1 MVSSSYQS
9 IKQANIAILGGG
21 LAGLALAAELS
32 APEFAHLS
40 IIVIEPR
47 DAYIRDKTW
56 SYWRPCQQ
64 DDVPHDFSE
73 HESAS
78 WPAWRVQDASNS
90 VTIESALA
98 ENYVYVSITS
108 DAFYEAALAKIG
120 ACSHI
125 ELLQNERVQSIRTES
140 GRAIVTLKSAK
151 NMVVNQFIFDA
162 RPLEKSSKSHL
173 YRHFLGLEVVAD
185 TDVFDTNC
193 VDLMD
198 FQASHHG
205 VHFMY
210 VLPYSA
216 TRALIESTWICA
228 YIDHSNHLDLAN
240 RVGYAQELN
249 DYLLKRWPNAQ
260 FKITYTESASLPL
273 IAHKAR
279 KQWLGKTQLIP
290 IGSLAGTARAATG
303 YAFLETLQD
312 AKRLANLI
320 KANEPLTSFKRNTI
334 DACMDA
340 LFLSF
345 LQKNAA
351 LGPNM
356 FVQLFSNCAPASLIR
371 FLTGQANWRDRLRV
385 ILAMPAAPMLK
396 HLLGFNKF

>member
-32 APEFAHLS
+32 APEFSHLS

-56 SYWRPCQQ
+56 SYWRQNA
-64 DDVPHDFSE
+64 HDFSA
-73 HESAS
+73 HETAI
-78 WPAWRVQDASNS
+78 WQAWRVQDARNNVQINS
-90 VTIESALA
+90 EKA
-98 ENYVYVSITS
+98 ENYVYASITS
-108 DAFYEAALAKIG
+108 VAFYKAALSKIA

-140 GRAIVTLKSAK
+140 GRAIVTLKSAG
-151 NMVVNQFIFDA
+151 NIVVNQFIFDA
-162 RPLEKSSKSHL
+162 RPPEKSSKPYL
-173 YRHFLGLEVVAD
+173 YQHFLGLEVMAD
-185 TDVFDTNC
+185 AGVFDTNC

-216 TRALIESTWICA
+216 TRALIESTWICTHV
-228 YIDHSNHLDLAN
+228 DHTNHLDLAN
-240 RVGYAQELN
+240 RAGYAQELN
-249 DYLLKRWPNAQ
+249 DYLLKRWPSAQ
-260 FKITYTESASLPL
+260 FNIIYTESASLPL

-279 KQWLGKTQLIP
+279 KQWLGQTQLIP
-290 IGSLAGTARAATG
+290 IGSVAGTARAATG

-312 AKRLANLI
+312 AKRLAHLI
-320 KANEPLTSFKRNTI
+320 KTGEPLTSFKRNDI

-340 LFLSF
+340 IFLSF

-356 FVQLFSNCAPASLIR
+356 FVQLFNNCAPASLIR

-385 ILAMPAAPMLK
+385 IRAMPARPMLRQ
-396 HLLGFNKF
+396 LFRR

>member
-56 SYWRPCQQ
+56 SYWRQN
-64 DDVPHDFSE
+64 VHDYSA
-73 HESAS
+73 HETAI

-90 VTIESALA
+90 VQINSEKA
-98 ENYVYVSITS
+98 ENFVYASIAS
-108 DAFYEAALAKIG
+108 DAFYKAALAKIA

-125 ELLQNERVQSIRTES
+125 ELLQNERVQSIRSES
-140 GRAIVTLKSAK
+140 GRAIVTLKSAG
-151 NMVVNQFIFDA
+151 NIVVNQFIFDA
-162 RPLEKSSKSHL
+162 RPLEKSTKAHL
-173 YRHFLGLEVVAD
+173 YQHFLGLEVMAD
-185 TDVFDTNC
+185 ASVFDTNC

-198 FQASHHG
+198 FQTSHHG
-205 VHFMY
+205 IHFMY

-216 TRALIESTWICA
+216 AHALIESTWICTHN
-228 YIDHSNHLDLAN
+228 DHTNHLGREN
-240 RVGYAQELN
+240 RTGYAQELN

-260 FKITYTESASLPL
+260 FNITYTESASLPL
-273 IAHKAR
+273 VAHKAR
-279 KQWLGKTQLIP
+279 KEWLGQTQLIP
-290 IGSLAGTARAATG
+290 IGSAAGTARAATG

-320 KANEPLTSFKRNTI
+320 KTGEPLTTFKRNKI

-385 ILAMPAAPMLK
+385 ICAMPARPMLQ
-396 HLLGFNKF
+396 HLFRR

>member
-32 APEFAHLS
+32 APEFSHLS

-47 DAYIRDKTW
+47 DDYIRDKTW
-56 SYWRPCQQ
+56 SYWRQY
-64 DDVPHDFSE
+64 VHDFSA
-73 HESAS
+73 HETAT
-78 WPAWRVQDASNS
+78 WPTWRVQDASNNVQINS
-90 VTIESALA
+90 EKA
-98 ENYVYVSITS
+98 ENYVYASIAS
-108 DAFYEAALAKIG
+108 DAFYKAALAKIA

-140 GRAIVTLKSAK
+140 GRAIVTLKSAG
-151 NMVVNQFIFDA
+151 NIVVNQIIFDA
-162 RPLEKSSKSHL
+162 RPPEKSSKPHL
-173 YRHFLGLEVVAD
+173 YQHFLGLEVVAD
-185 TDVFDTNC
+185 TAVFDTSC

-198 FQASHHG
+198 FQACHHG
-205 VHFMY
+205 IHFMY

-216 TRALIESTWICA
+216 TRALIESTWICTHQ
-228 YIDHSNHLDLAN
+228 DHSNHLDLAN
-240 RVGYAQELN
+240 RAGYAQELN

-260 FKITYTESASLPL
+260 FTIAYTESASLPL
-273 IAHKAR
+273 IAHKGR
-279 KQWLGKTQLIP
+279 KQWLGQIQLIP

-312 AKRLANLI
+312 AKRLAHLI
-320 KANEPLTSFKRNTI
+320 KTGEPLTSFKRNNI

-345 LQKNAA
+345 LKKNAA

-385 ILAMPAAPMLK
+385 IRGMPARPMLW
-396 HLLGFNKF
+396 HLFGR

>member
-56 SYWRPCQQ
+56 SYWRHN
-64 DDVPHDFSE
+64 VHDYSA
-73 HESAS
+73 HETAI

-90 VTIESALA
+90 VQINSEKA
-98 ENYVYVSITS
+98 ENFVYASIAS
-108 DAFYEAALAKIG
+108 DAFYKAALAKIA

-125 ELLQNERVQSIRTES
+125 ELLQNERVQSIRSES
-140 GRAIVTLKSAK
+140 GRAIVTLKSAG
-151 NMVVNQFIFDA
+151 NIVVNQFIFDA
-162 RPLEKSSKSHL
+162 RPLEKSTKGHL
-173 YRHFLGLEVVAD
+173 YQHFLGLEVMAD
-185 TDVFDTNC
+185 ASVFDTNC

-198 FQASHHG
+198 FQTSHHG
-205 VHFMY
+205 IHFMY

-216 TRALIESTWICA
+216 AHALIESTWICTHN
-228 YIDHSNHLDLAN
+228 DHTNHLDREN
-240 RVGYAQELN
+240 RTGYAQELN

-260 FKITYTESASLPL
+260 FNITYTESASLPL
-273 IAHKAR
+273 VAHKAR
-279 KQWLGKTQLIP
+279 KEWLGQTQLIP
-290 IGSLAGTARAATG
+290 IGSAAGTARAATG

-320 KANEPLTSFKRNTI
+320 KTGEPLTSFKRNLI
-334 DACMDA
+334 DACMDT

-385 ILAMPAAPMLK
+385 ICAMPARPMLQ
-396 HLLGFNKF
+396 HLFRR

>member
-1 MVSSSYQS
+1 MVSPSYQS

-47 DAYIRDKTW
+47 DDYIRDKTW
-56 SYWRPCQQ
+56 SYWRQN
-64 DDVPHDFSE
+64 VHDFSA
-73 HESAS
+73 HETAT
-78 WPAWRVQDASNS
+78 WPAWRVQDASKS
-90 VTIESALA
+90 VTIESEKA
-98 ENYVYVSITS
+98 ENYVYASIAS
-108 DAFYEAALAKIG
+108 DAFYKAALAKIG

-125 ELLQNERVQSIRTES
+125 ELLQNERVQSIRMEF

-151 NMVVNQFIFDA
+151 NMVINQFIFDA
-162 RPLEKSSKSHL
+162 RPAEKNSKPHL
-173 YRHFLGLEVVAD
+173 YQHFLGLEVVAD
-185 TDVFDTNC
+185 TAVFDTNC

-216 TRALIESTWICA
+216 TRALIESTWICTHV
-228 YIDHSNHLDLAN
+228 DHTNHLDLAN

-260 FKITYTESASLPL
+260 FNIIYTESASLPL

-279 KQWLGKTQLIP
+279 KQWLGQTQLIP
-290 IGSLAGTARAATG
+290 IGTPAGTARAATG

-312 AKRLANLI
+312 AKRLAKLI
-320 KANEPLTSFKRNTI
+320 NTNQPLTTFKRNKI
-334 DACMDA
+334 DACMDV

-345 LQKNAA
+345 LHKNAVQ
-351 LGPNM
+351 GSRM
-356 FVQLFSNCAPASLIR
+356 FVQLFNSCAPASLIR
-371 FLTGQANWRDRLRV
+371 FLTGQANWTDRLAV
-385 ILAMPAAPMLK
+385 IRAMPATPMLK
-396 HLLGFNKF
+396 HLFGFKS

>member
-56 SYWRPCQQ
+56 SYWRQN
-64 DDVPHDFSE
+64 VHDYSA
-73 HESAS
+73 HETAI

-90 VTIESALA
+90 VQINSEKA
-98 ENYVYVSITS
+98 ENFVYASIAS
-108 DAFYEAALAKIG
+108 DAFYKAALAKIA

-125 ELLQNERVQSIRTES
+125 ELLQNERVQSIRSES
-140 GRAIVTLKSAK
+140 GRAIVTLKSAG
-151 NMVVNQFIFDA
+151 NIVVNQFIFDA
-162 RPLEKSSKSHL
+162 RPLEKSTKGHL
-173 YRHFLGLEVVAD
+173 YQHFLGLEVMAD
-185 TDVFDTNC
+185 ASVFDTNC

-198 FQASHHG
+198 FQTSHHG
-205 VHFMY
+205 IHFMY

-216 TRALIESTWICA
+216 AHALIESTWICTHN
-228 YIDHSNHLDLAN
+228 DHTNHLDREN
-240 RVGYAQELN
+240 RTGYAQELN

-260 FKITYTESASLPL
+260 FNITYTESASLPL
-273 IAHKAR
+273 VAHKAR
-279 KQWLGKTQLIP
+279 KEWLGQTQLIP
-290 IGSLAGTARAATG
+290 IGSAAGTARAATG

-320 KANEPLTSFKRNTI
+320 KTGEPLTTFKRNKI

-385 ILAMPAAPMLK
+385 ICAMPARPMLQ
-396 HLLGFNKF
+396 HLFRR

>member
-56 SYWRPCQQ
+56 SYWRQNE
-64 DDVPHDFSE
+64 HDFSA
-73 HESAS
+73 HETAI
-78 WPAWRVQDASNS
+78 WPAWRVQNASNS
-90 VTIESALA
+90 VQINSEKA
-98 ENYVYVSITS
+98 ENYVYASIAS
-108 DAFYEAALAKIG
+108 DAFYKAALAKIA

-140 GRAIVTLKSAK
+140 GRAIVTLKSAG
-151 NMVVNQFIFDA
+151 NIVVNQFIFDA
-162 RPLEKSSKSHL
+162 RPPEKSSKPHL
-173 YRHFLGLEVVAD
+173 YQHFLGLEVIAD
-185 TDVFDTNC
+185 AGVFDTNC
-193 VDLMD
+193 IDLMD

-216 TRALIESTWICA
+216 TRALIESTWICTHVNHA
-228 YIDHSNHLDLAN
+228 NHLDLAN

-249 DYLLKRWPNAQ
+249 DYLLKRWPSAQ
-260 FKITYTESASLPL
+260 FNITYTESASLPL

-279 KQWLGKTQLIP
+279 KEWLGQTQLIP
-290 IGSLAGTARAATG
+290 IGSVAGTARAATG

-320 KANEPLTSFKRNTI
+320 KANEPLTTFKRNNI

-385 ILAMPAAPMLK
+385 IRAMPAGPMLR
-396 HLLGFNKF
+396 HLFRR